1 MNLVFAKKIK
11 AAHILVSYEYE
22 ARDILKKIESGE
34 DFEKLARDF
43 SICPSAASSG
53 LLGEFSR
60 GKMVP
65 NFDKAAFALN
75 INEISNIV
83 RTQFGFHIIKRL
95 A

>member
-1 MNLVFAKKIK
+1 MNLVFAKKIQ

-22 ARDILKKIESGE
+22 ARDILKKIEAGE
-34 DFEKLARDF
+34 EFENLAKDF
-43 SICPSAASSG
+43 SICPSASNG
-53 LLGEFSR
+53 GKLGEFSR

-65 NFDKAAFALN
+65 SFEKAAFALN
-75 INEISNIV
+75 PNEVSDIV